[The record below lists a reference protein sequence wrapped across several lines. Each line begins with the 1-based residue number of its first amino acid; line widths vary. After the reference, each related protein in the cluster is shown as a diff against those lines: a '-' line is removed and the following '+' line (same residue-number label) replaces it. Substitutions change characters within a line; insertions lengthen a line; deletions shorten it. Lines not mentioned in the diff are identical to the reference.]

1 MFEKYKNNKIIQ
13 IGAITFV
20 VITAS
25 LLLGFL
31 LFNFSKILAVLKQV
45 IKILSPFFLGLV
57 FAYCLNPLVIFF
69 KNRLVKRVFKKKSN
83 KFINNI
89 SLLITF
95 LTFIA
100 LLILLVIIVIP
111 QFLLSI
117 EKLAVY
123 LPNYMEQIKETMID
137 KLSSVEIKNLVM
149 NNYDKIY
156 KILNDSL
163 NTSIIPQID
172 NWLVLLSSGL
182 VGALKTIL
190 NIVLGF
196 VIAAY
201 FLLDKD
207 NFIFG
212 TKKIIYAIFSEKT
225 AKRIMKNGKEVN
237 EIFNSFFIGKLLDSL
252 IIGIITFLF
261 LIIFKFPYPLL
272 IGVIVGITN
281 IIPYFG
287 PWFGGIP
294 SALLILVVNPTKGL
308 IFIVFIIILQQ
319 IDGNILGP
327 KLCGSKIGIKSFWV
341 FSAILIFG
349 SIFGVIGML
358 IGVPI
363 FTIIYRYL
371 NNLIDERLKSK
382 KLPTKNEEYK
392 NIEKRI

>member
-1 MFEKYKNNKIIQ
+1 MFEKYKNNKFFQ
-13 IGAITFV
+13 VGLITFI

-25 LLLGFL
+25 LLIGFL
-31 LFNFSKILAVLKQV
+31 LFNFSKILLILGK
-45 IKILSPFFLGLV
+45 ILKILSPFFLGLV
-57 FAYCLNPLVIFF
+57 FAYCLNPLVKFI
-69 KNRLVKRVFKKKSN
+69 KKHLVKRVFKKKSN

-95 LTFIA
+95 LVFIA
-100 LLILLVIIVIP
+100 LLILLVIIIIP

-123 LPNYMEQIKETMID
+123 LPKYLDNLKEFLIN
-137 KLSSVEIKNLVM
+137 KLSSKEIRNTIM
-149 NNYDKIY
+149 DNYDKISNV
-156 KILNDSL
+156 INNTI
-163 NTSIIPQID
+163 NTSVIPQID
-172 NWLVLLSSGL
+172 NWLVLLSTGL

-190 NIVLGF
+190 NIILGF

-207 NFIFG
+207 NFIYG
-212 TKKIIYAIFSEKT
+212 TKKIIYALFSEKT
-225 AKRIMKNGKEVN
+225 SKRIMKSGKEVN

-261 LIIFKFPYPLL
+261 LLIFNFPYPLL

-308 IFIVFIIILQQ
+308 IFIIFIIILQQ

-349 SIFGVIGML
+349 SIFGVVGML

-371 NNLIDERLKSK
+371 NNLINERLKSK
-382 KLPTKNEEYK
+382 KLPIDNESYK
-392 NIEKRI
+392 DIEKRI